1 MYELLACAALHF
13 SITRPD
19 EFQFYHDESRLL
31 QEQSLKMFKESV
43 PEVNEQNLI
52 PAFLYS
58 GILGLHFFVDTFTV
72 PDSNLDQFIDRL
84 VQAIK
89 LMRGVRVCF
98 TGWWE
103 VLMQSEIRDLM
114 QFGDGDMD
122 HTDEYVENVLSLQ
135 TKLSEIPGI
144 EQTELEVLQEAVR
157 QLKWVYTSSLFNLQN
172 GNSSPRMVTSWPI
185 TLSVEYA
192 ELLTQRR
199 PGSLVVL
206 AYYSVMLH
214 KCRESWAVGS
224 AGNFLLDVVGTCLGE
239 DWGSWLEWPRSKL
252 IEGV

>member
-1 MYELLACAALHF
+1 
-13 SITRPD
+13 
-19 EFQFYHDESRLL
+19 
-31 QEQSLKMFKESV
+31 
-43 PEVNEQNLI
+43 
-52 PAFLYS
+52 
-58 GILGLHFFVDTFTV
+58 
-72 PDSNLDQFIDRL
+72 
-84 VQAIK
+84 
-89 LMRGVRVCF
+89 
-98 TGWWE
+98 
-103 VLMQSEIRDLM
+103 MQSEIRDLM

-239 DWGSWLEWPRSKL
+239 DWGSWLEWPRAKL